1 MRQTNYF
8 LYTLREYPNDAEIIS
23 HKLMIKAGLISKVSS
38 GIYSYLPIGHRVIR
52 NIESIIREEMNAA
65 GAHELDMPVVQP
77 SDLWK
82 RSGRWEHYG
91 KELLRIKDRKEN
103 DYILGPTHEEVV
115 TDIAAQ
121 FLKSYKRL
129 PQTLYHMKTKFRD
142 EIRPRFGL
150 MRAREFI
157 MKDAYSFDM
166 DEDGM
171 SKSYQLMRDAYIRI
185 FDRIG
190 FGYRI
195 VKADSGAIGGNMS
208 EEFMVLS
215 DTGEDK
221 IMSCGSCDYAANAEA
236 AQSKFIASNDPEKQ
250 IEIVDTPN
258 CKTISSV
265 CRFLKSDPD
274 KSIKTVMVEANGK
287 PIMLLIAGSDT
298 VNDAKLKHILGT
310 DDIKAAEESTLLKLS
325 LPAGFMG
332 PVNAPNIKI
341 IADNRIRQ
349 MKNMVCGANKKDK
362 HFLNANYGKDFSVD
376 MFADIR
382 NAKAG
387 DLCPKCGDEL
397 RETRGIEV
405 GHIFQLED
413 KYSKSMNATF
423 LDMSGKRQHFL
434 MGCYGIGVGR
444 IAAAAIEESHDDY
457 GIIWQSSIAPFKVSL
472 LSLGKNE
479 DVINL
484 ADKIYAILEKA
495 NIEVLYNDKDERAG
509 VKLADSDLIGLPIA
523 VIVGMKGIKNNYV
536 EVKIRKTGE
545 KKQFQLDNLDIL
557 TEWIKE
563 FK

>member
-38 GIYSYLPIGHRVIR
+38 GIYSYLPIGNRVIR
-52 NIESIIREEMNAA
+52 KIESIIREEMNAA

-82 RSGRWEHYG
+82 RSGRWGHYG
-91 KELLRIKDRKEN
+91 KELLRIKDRKDN

-166 DEDGM
+166 DKDGM

-190 FGYRI
+190 FKYRI

-236 AQSKFIASNDPEKQ
+236 AQSKFIASDDPEKQ

-265 CRFLKSDPD
+265 CKFLKSDPD

-298 VNDAKLKHILGT
+298 VNDVKLKHIFGT
-310 DDIKAAEESTLLKLS
+310 DDIKSADESTLLKLS

-349 MKNMVCGANKKDK
+349 MKNMVCGANKRDK

-376 MFADIR
+376 LFADIR

-387 DLCPKCGDEL
+387 DMCPKCGDEL

-457 GIIWQSSIAPFKVSL
+457 GIIWQNSIAPFKVSL

-484 ADKIYAILEKA
+484 SDKIYAILEKA

-545 KKQFQLDNLDIL
+545 RKQFQLDKLDIL
-557 TEWIKE
+557 TEWIKK

>member
-236 AQSKFIASNDPEKQ
+236 AQSKFIASDDPEKQ

-265 CRFLKSDPD
+265 CKFLKSDPD

-557 TEWIKE
+557 TEWIKA